1 LFAIIR
7 TGGKQ
12 YRAEVGR
19 ELVIEKLGASVGD
32 AVTFEEVLLLGPDP
46 VRVGRPLLAG
56 ASVAAEVVSQE
67 RGEKVVAIRYKA
79 KKDLHKRRGHRQH
92 LTRVRITAI
101 NAEGPRKSTGAEQ
114 KKAKA
119 SQPVAEKTAA

>member
-56 ASVAAEVVSQE
+56 ASVAAERALTVSSPS
-67 RGEKVVAIRYKA
+67 
-79 KKDLHKRRGHRQH
+79 
-92 LTRVRITAI
+92 
-101 NAEGPRKSTGAEQ
+101 EGGQSSRM
-114 KKAKA
+114 
-119 SQPVAEKTAA
+119 